1 MLDLDFELD
10 VNELYDPEQD
20 VFKLIPDGWYPA
32 NIQAPE
38 VKLTKDGT
46 GQYVSWMLKI
56 FGQNY
61 AGRVLFDT
69 FNIKNKSAEA
79 QAIGR
84 KNIGRVM
91 HMLKIEK
98 TGSLKPFDGQNV
110 MIKVGQKAPT
120 DSDKAYAANKGEE
133 AVPKNVIVAYREF
146 VPGAVM
152 ATSGAS
158 VAGHLNERPPI
169 DDDLPF

>member
-20 VFKLIPDGWYPA
+20 VFKLIPEGWLPA
-32 NIQAPE
+32 TIQSPE

-84 KNIGRVM
+84 RNIGRVM

-98 TGSLKPFDGQNV
+98 TGNLKPFDGQNV
-110 MIKVGQKAPT
+110 MIKIGQKELSE
-120 DSDKAYAANKGEE
+120 SDKKYAEAKGNTDTH
-133 AVPKNVIVAYREF
+133 KNVILAYREF
-146 VPGAVM
+146 VAGAGM
-152 ATSGAS
+152 MTNNGPIPSS
-158 VAGHLNERPPI
+158 SLPPM